1 MPPVIPKRIIQTGK
15 VAPQSVRIQAMVSN
29 VKLLNPDFDYL
40 FFDDAAVERFIDTEY
55 PQYRSVF
62 DGFRFPIQRYD
73 FFRYLAVYRFGG
85 FYLDL
90 DILLASSL
98 SPLIDYGCVFSF
110 EGLTFSRYLRDRY
123 NIDWE
128 IGNYAFGAAAGHPFL
143 LAVIENC
150 IRAQKDRD
158 WAKPMLQALPPLSKE
173 EFFVLYTT
181 GPGMVTRT
189 LAEQAEVGKTVKVLF
204 PENVCDLTSW
214 NHFGEFGVH
223 MMDAT
228 WRLNKGRLRRRLAG
242 FLEIHRLHNLME
254 ENRVLGKTRKH
265 NYLGGGAIGEV
276 ESPRAENTTDALV
289 SILIPAH
296 NAENWIAE
304 TLRSAISQTW
314 SNTEIIVVDDGSTD
328 RTGEIARTFEG
339 DGVRVFRQDNQGAA
353 AARNTAYSLCHGD
366 YIQWL
371 DADDLLAPEKISKQ
385 MEFVQ
390 GGVGQLTAISSEYGT
405 FMYRADRS
413 QFNPSALWGSLS
425 PVEWL
430 LRKMGQNLYM
440 QTATWLISRELAEAA
455 GPWDSSLFCDDDGEY
470 FCRVLMAS
478 DGIRFCPGA
487 KVYYRSF
494 GFDSLSYVS
503 NSPQKL
509 EAHWRSM
516 KLHIRYL
523 RQMEDSKRVNTA
535 CLQYLRN
542 WLICYYPEWSEIV
555 NEVEQIAAELGEPL
569 GTPYLSWKYS
579 WMQKTFGWHVAK
591 TAQRRLRRLRWLTE
605 KRWERVLL
613 AFSREPN
620 LKDGWL

>member
-1 MPPVIPKRIIQTGK
+1 MIPKRIIQTGK
-15 VAPQSVRIQAMVSN
+15 VFPQSLRIKAMVSN
-29 VKLLNPDFDYL
+29 LRLLNPDFEYV
-40 FFDDAAVERFIDTEY
+40 FFDDPAVETFIDTEF
-55 PQYRSVF
+55 PQYRAVF
-62 DGFRFPIQRYD
+62 DGFKFAIQRFD
-73 FFRYLAVYRFGG
+73 FFRYLVVYRFGG
-85 FYLDL
+85 FYFDL
-90 DILLASSL
+90 DVLLAHSL
-98 SPLIDYGCVFSF
+98 SPLLEYESVFSF

-150 IRAQKDRD
+150 IRAQADPD
-158 WAKPMLQALPPLSKE
+158 WAKPMLRDVPPLSKE

-189 LAEQAEVGKTVKVLF
+189 LAEQAELGKTVKVLF
-204 PENVCDLTSW
+204 PEDVCDLRSW

-242 FLEIHRLHNLME
+242 YLEIRRLRRLME
-254 ENRVLGKTRKH
+254 ENRALGRTRKH
-265 NYLGGGAIGEV
+265 NYLGNAEGKS
-276 ESPRAENTTDALV
+276 ESPRAGNSTIPLV

-314 SNTEIIVVDDGSTD
+314 PNTEIIVVDDGSID
-328 RTGEIARTFEG
+328 RTGEIARSFEE
-339 DGVRVFRQDNQGAA
+339 DGVRVFRQPNQGAA

-385 MEFVQ
+385 MELVQ
-390 GGVGQLTAISSEYGT
+390 GEDGKLTALSSEYGT
-405 FMYRADRS
+405 FMYRTDRS
-413 QFNPSALWGSLS
+413 QFNPSALWCCLT

-430 LRKMGQNLYM
+430 IRKMGQNLYM
-440 QTATWLISRELAEAA
+440 QTATWLISRELSEAA

-478 DGIRFCPGA
+478 DGVRFCPGA
-487 KVYYRSF
+487 RVYYRSF
-494 GFDSLSYVS
+494 GFDSMSYVS
-503 NSPQKL
+503 NSPKKL

-523 RQMEDSKRVNTA
+523 RLMEDSDRVNTA
-535 CLQYLRN
+535 CLRYLRN

-555 NEVEQIAAELGEPL
+555 KEVQQIAAELGEPL
-569 GTPYLSWKYS
+569 GTPTLSWKYS
-579 WMQKTFGWHVAK
+579 WMQKTFGWRVAK

-613 AFSREPN
+613 ALSRQPN